1 MLSWPHPLP
10 PQLLDLVAASR
21 ADIATGQAALV
32 SRLDA
37 LLQKQ
42 QAALEAAASAAKAL
56 AAIQD
61 LQGQQSKALAAL
73 EKAVQNQLYA
83 IKVGG

>member
-1 MLSWPHPLP
+1 M
-10 PQLLDLVAASR
+10 
-21 ADIATGQAALV
+21 V

-42 QAALEAAASAAKAL
+42 QAALEAASAAAKAL
-56 AAIQD
+56 AAIED
-61 LQGQQSKALAAL
+61 LQSQQTQALQSL

-83 IKVGG
+83 IKVRPAGLVAPWRCCSLLV